1 MKIMFGLGL
10 EAWFALTIDNEQKTR
25 RLKTSRLKTED
36 RRLKTFMMDL
46 FWVSDVMSALYL

>member
-10 EAWFALTIDNEQKTR
+10 AAWFALAIDNKQKTR